1 MSKRKGRCTLV
12 FPRRASSIAV
22 GVFFLVPAGVE
33 RLSVEFARPGNWVI
47 SCDAFNLAVKVAGPD
62 NEREDRGAG
71 ERN

>member
-1 MSKRKGRCTLV
+1 MPV
-12 FPRRASSIAV
+12 
-22 GVFFLVPAGVE
+22 GVE
-33 RLSVEFARPGNWVI
+33 RLSVEFARPRNWVI

>member
-1 MSKRKGRCTLV
+1 MHPG
-12 FPRRASSIAV
+12 FPSPRFKHS
-22 GVFFLVPAGVE
+22 GGGLFFLVPAGVE

-47 SCDAFNLAVKVAGPD
+47 SYDAFNLAVKVAGPD